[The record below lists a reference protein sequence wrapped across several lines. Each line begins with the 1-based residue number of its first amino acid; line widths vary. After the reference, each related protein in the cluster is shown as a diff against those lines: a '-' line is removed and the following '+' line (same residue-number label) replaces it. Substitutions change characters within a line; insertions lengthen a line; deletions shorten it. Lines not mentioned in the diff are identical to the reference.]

1 MNKALEYMT
10 SIALLI
16 ALIVG
21 IISTI
26 IVIIDYHKQWKIIN
40 KKR

>member
-1 MNKALEYMT
+1 MEIIIDIT
-10 SIALLI
+10 LLI

-26 IVIIDYHKQWKIIN
+26 IVIIDYHKQWKLIN

>member
-1 MNKALEYMT
+1 MKKIIDIT
-10 SIALLI
+10 LLV

>member
-1 MNKALEYMT
+1 MEIIIN
-10 SIALLI
+10 IVLLI
-16 ALIVG
+16 ALIIG

-26 IVIIDYHKQWKIIN
+26 IVIIDYHKNWNLIN

>member
-1 MNKALEYMT
+1 MEIIID
-10 SIALLI
+10 IALLI

>member
-1 MNKALEYMT
+1 MEIIIDIT
-10 SIALLI
+10 LLI
-16 ALIVG
+16 ALITG

>member
-1 MNKALEYMT
+1 MEIIIDIT
-10 SIALLI
+10 LLV
-16 ALIVG
+16 ALITG

>member
-16 ALIVG
+16 ALITG

-26 IVIIDYHKQWKIIN
+26 IVIIDYHKQWEIIN

>member
-1 MNKALEYMT
+1 MKTIINIT
-10 SIALLI
+10 LLI
-16 ALIVG
+16 ALIIG

-26 IVIIDYHKQWKIIN
+26 IVIIDYHKNWNLIN

>member
-1 MNKALEYMT
+1 MKTIINIT
-10 SIALLI
+10 LLI
-16 ALIVG
+16 ALITG

-26 IVIIDYHKQWKIIN
+26 IVIIDYHKNWNLIN

>member
-1 MNKALEYMT
+1 MEKIIDIT
-10 SIALLI
+10 LLV

-26 IVIIDYHKQWKIIN
+26 IVIIDYHKNWNLIN

>member
-1 MNKALEYMT
+1 MKIIIN
-10 SIALLI
+10 IVLLI
-16 ALIVG
+16 AIITG

-26 IVIIDYHKQWKIIN
+26 IVIIDYHKNWNLIN

>member
-1 MNKALEYMT
+1 MEKIIDIT
-10 SIALLI
+10 LLV
-16 ALIVG
+16 ALIIG

-26 IVIIDYHKQWKIIN
+26 IVITDYHKNWNLIN

>member
-1 MNKALEYMT
+1 MNNTLEYIT

-26 IVIIDYHKQWKIIN
+26 VVIVDYHKNWRK
-40 KKR
+40 

>member
-10 SIALLI
+10 SITLLI
-16 ALIVG
+16 ALITG

>member
-1 MNKALEYMT
+1 MEIIINIT
-10 SIALLI
+10 LLI
-16 ALIVG
+16 TLITG

-26 IVIIDYHKQWKIIN
+26 IVIIDYHKNWNLIN

>member
-1 MNKALEYMT
+1 MEKIIDIT
-10 SIALLI
+10 LLV

>member
-10 SIALLI
+10 SITLLI